1 MDSHIECARIE
12 NSGNSNQVTQRLETL
27 KRAIDDNL
35 SATIRHA
42 ELVQTALPLC
52 PKVSL
57 FLLSEDY
64 PKGRMPDDEML
75 RILDA
80 PAYWA
85 FCWASGQVMA
95 RYLTQNPEIVKG
107 KSVLDFGSGSG
118 VVAIAACLAG
128 ADHVIACD
136 NDPMSQSAIKAN
148 ACLNNVEIQQLDDI
162 NKLDNSVDMVVA
174 ADVLYDRDNFPLL
187 TLLPD
192 LGDEILI
199 ADSRIKRFE
208 LQGYEILDRVTTT
221 TIPDLDE
228 LKEYS
233 DVKVY
238 RAIKAR

>member
-1 MDSHIECARIE
+1 
-12 NSGNSNQVTQRLETL
+12 
-27 KRAIDDNL
+27 
-35 SATIRHA
+35 
-42 ELVQTALPLC
+42 
-52 PKVSL
+52 
-57 FLLSEDY
+57 
-64 PKGRMPDDEML
+64 
-75 RILDA
+75 
-80 PAYWA
+80 
-85 FCWASGQVMA
+85 
-95 RYLTQNPEIVKG
+95 
-107 KSVLDFGSGSG
+107 
-118 VVAIAACLAG
+118 
-128 ADHVIACD
+128 
-136 NDPMSQSAIKAN
+136 MSQSAIKAN

-162 NKLDNSVDMVVA
+162 NKLDNSVDVVVA